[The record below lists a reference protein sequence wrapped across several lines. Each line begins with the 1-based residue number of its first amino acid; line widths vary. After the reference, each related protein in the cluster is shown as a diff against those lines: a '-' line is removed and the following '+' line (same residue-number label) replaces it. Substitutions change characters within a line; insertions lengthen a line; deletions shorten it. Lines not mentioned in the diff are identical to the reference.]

1 MIMVEQIIGSSNDP
15 EWRARLEG
23 ADVDLLLLDQWDAQK
38 SRLRKTTAGDVEIGL
53 SLDRNTHLH
62 DGDILF
68 WDATT
73 RKAVVARIELN
84 EVMIVEIDEVV
95 GADTDVVVRTMFEL
109 GHALGNQHWPAV
121 VKGSRIFVPLTVD
134 RKVMASVMK
143 THAFPRI
150 RYEFRPGIEVIPYM
164 TPHEARR
171 LFGGASAPSH
181 AHGHSHSH
189 SHGNSH
195 DHADHDH
202 AAADHAADGHTH

>member
-1 MIMVEQIIGSSNDP
+1 MIMVEQIVGSSNDP

-38 SRLRKTTAGDVEIGL
+38 SRLRKTTTGDVEIGL

-62 DGDILF
+62 DGDILI
-68 WDATT
+68 WDATA

-84 EVMIVEIDEVV
+84 EVMVVEIDEVV
-95 GADTDVVVRTMFEL
+95 GEASDVVVRTMFEL

-150 RYEFRPGIEVIPYM
+150 RYEFRPGLEVIPYM

-181 AHGHSHSH
+181 AHGHSH
-189 SHGNSH
+189 

-202 AAADHAADGHTH
+202 ASTDHLADGHTH